1 MIYDPPSKN
10 ILTHCTWHAKEN
22 AKSDDFLSS
31 SRYSKIGS
39 LFWIC
44 WSAGQIQNNK
54 SVLCIS
60 NIKQTKNHLSC
71 KSFFS
76 CKVHNASIFF
86 VKLISNNYGRKSY
99 VQVGSHYYGALANE
113 DRLCNKIEFLFL
125 SLRHYITMTEIPK
138 YCPKSIVQRFHLNP
152 AWV

>member
-1 MIYDPPSKN
+1 M
-10 ILTHCTWHAKEN
+10 
-22 AKSDDFLSS
+22 
-31 SRYSKIGS
+31 
-39 LFWIC
+39 
-44 WSAGQIQNNK
+44 
-54 SVLCIS
+54 
-60 NIKQTKNHLSC
+60 KQTKSHPSC

-86 VKLISNNYGRKSY
+86 VKLISNNYARKSY

-138 YCPKSIVQRFHLNP
+138 YCPKSIVQRFHPNVCLIRIHNKHSSNTLLSLLRFSMRQTLY
-152 AWV
+152 AHEK